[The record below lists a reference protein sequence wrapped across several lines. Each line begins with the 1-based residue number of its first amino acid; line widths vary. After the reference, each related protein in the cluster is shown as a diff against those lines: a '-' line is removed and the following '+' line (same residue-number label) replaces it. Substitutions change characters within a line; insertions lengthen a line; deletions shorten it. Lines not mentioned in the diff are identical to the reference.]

1 MAAVARYTLVVKPT
15 FSDFANEFA
24 KFEKMPCKTLREAK
38 EWYGILTKSERENS
52 YIFDN
57 ARGCRVEI

>member
-15 FSDFANEFA
+15 FSDFANEFS
-24 KFEKMPCKTLREAK
+24 KFEKMACKTLREAK
-38 EWYGILTKSERENS
+38 EWYSILTKSERENS

-57 ARGCRVEI
+57 VRGCRVEI